1 MKLINTTTTLQDF
14 CTSLQDHDFITVDL
28 EFLREKSYYAHL
40 CLIQVGAV
48 DDAAIID
55 PLAPDLDLSAFFALL
70 HNPKITK
77 VFHSCRQDIEILY
90 KLSGFIPEP
99 LFDTQIAA
107 MVCGYGDS
115 VSYETLV
122 KKICNIELDKTSRL
136 SNWSLRPLDENQLHY
151 ALSDV
156 THLVNVYLGLK
167 QQLQENKRLHWLDEE
182 AELLTKPE
190 TYMVAPHDAW
200 LKIRHRSH
208 SPKMLTVLRELAA
221 WREERAQRKDVP
233 RQNIIKDDLLVNI
246 AALCP
251 KSKEELEQV
260 RGMRKEI
267 SGGKLGTEILEV
279 IQTALQIS
287 PEHYVVLPKDKPI
300 PQGSA
305 GLYELLKLLLK
316 LVSQESG
323 VVAKLIATE
332 EDLKYFATHNE
343 RNQSILKGW
352 RRELFGNQA
361 QALKNGQLSISY
373 DCVKHAIK
381 LTQISEEN
389 APQA

>member
-1 MKLINTTTTLQDF
+1 MKLINTTTALQDF
-14 CTSLQDHDFITVDL
+14 CTSLQTHEFITVDL
-28 EFLREKSYYAHL
+28 EFLREKTYYAHL
-40 CLIQVGAV
+40 CLIQVGAI

-55 PLAPDLDLSAFFALL
+55 PLSSDLDLSPFFKLL
-70 HNPKITK
+70 HNPQITK

-90 KLSGFIPEP
+90 KLTGFIPEP

-107 MVCGYGDS
+107 MVCGYGES

-136 SNWSLRPLDENQLHY
+136 SNWSLRPLDENQLQY

-156 THLVNVYLGLK
+156 THLVNVYLGLRH
-167 QQLQENKRLHWLDEE
+167 QLQENKRLHWLDEE

-190 TYMVAPHDAW
+190 TYVVAPQDAW

-208 SPKMLTVLRELAA
+208 SPKMLTILRELAA

-251 KSKEELEQV
+251 TTKEELEQV
-260 RGMRKEI
+260 RGMRKET

-279 IQTALQIS
+279 TQAALQIS
-287 PEHYVVLPKDKPI
+287 PENYVSLPKNKPL
-300 PQGSA
+300 PQGSS

-323 VVAKLIATE
+323 VVAKVIASE
-332 EDLKYFATHNE
+332 EELKRFSTHND
-343 RNQSILKGW
+343 STLPIFKGW
-352 RRELFGNQA
+352 RKELFGKQA
-361 QALKNGQLSISY
+361 LELKNGQLSISY
-373 DCVKHAIK
+373 DCLKHAIK
-381 LTQISEEN
+381 ISHLDTTQD
-389 APQA
+389 